1 MKQNC
6 IEKGETQVMEETRT
20 GKQSPHWLYAIK
32 GIFSGAST
40 LLRPS
45 IDFFYRRKKTRP
57 DGFETETIVSYK
69 VN

>member
-1 MKQNC
+1 MKQDC
-6 IEKGETQVMEETRT
+6 IEKGETQVMEEARA
-20 GKQSPHWLYAIK
+20 GKRSPHWLYAIK

-57 DGFETETIVSYK
+57 DGSETETIISYK
-69 VN
+69 VD